1 MGLLFTDDELS
12 KSGTRRGVLLQ
23 LEKRALFLNG
33 LVKIR
38 NYMLQVPP
46 SGDGLPFLLI
56 PYSETLRTLFTFTV
70 ACKHP
75 FEFSCEDCFYRNECM
90 RKVLTKIE
98 KVAKQKYPVIEIDT
112 VLQDK
117 AYALSG
123 YYNVAID
130 LIRKLCVDLG
140 APV

>member
-1 MGLLFTDDELS
+1 
-12 KSGTRRGVLLQ
+12 
-23 LEKRALFLNG
+23 
-33 LVKIR
+33 
-38 NYMLQVPP
+38 
-46 SGDGLPFLLI
+46 
-56 PYSETLRTLFTFTV
+56 
-70 ACKHP
+70 
-75 FEFSCEDCFYRNECM
+75 M